1 MDFKREPKVADDV
14 EFTIIPDH
22 QSPVRQSAIRIKH
35 LPAGTVQFEIPL
47 SKNVPGVVV
56 REPSTTW
63 VSQEALAGIIP
74 SLATLGLPANVTEKL
89 IQNLS
94 TSNEMMRQ
102 MNGAAAET
110 GEPGVISYQLNG
122 INGWQEENIIFH
134 WKDCKQLRN
143 IRVGTKVMLALIF
156 YVPIT

>member
-1 MDFKREPKVADDV
+1 M
-14 EFTIIPDH
+14 IPDP
-22 QSPVRQSAIRIKH
+22 QSQFRQSAIRIRY
-35 LPAGTVQFEIPL
+35 LPPGTVQFEIPL
-47 SKNVPGVVV
+47 SKSVPGHVV

-94 TSNEMMRQ
+94 TSNELMRQ
-102 MNGAAAET
+102 MSAATPEI

-122 INGWQEENIIFH
+122 INGWQEETIVFH
-134 WKDCKQLRN
+134 WKDCKQLQN
-143 IRVGTKVMLALIF
+143 IRIGTKVSQSES
-156 YVPIT
+156 